1 MTLKNLN
8 RPARL
13 YVAAVIAAGTFAVSQ
28 AAYGLVVEPPRPE
41 WLILAALT
49 LISGSANVKLP
60 VAATISVSETFVFAS
75 VLLFGAHAG
84 TLTVALDAFVV
95 SAWLARKGRTALYR
109 FLFNIAA
116 PAISIWIAANLFFA
130 LAGVRPLTETDA
142 VGIKEIAI
150 PLLVFALSYFLL
162 NSWLIAFAIALKE
175 QIAAFAIWR
184 DNLVWL
190 SLNYFGG
197 ASVAALLVGY
207 RGSFDVRL
215 LLVLAPI
222 IGVLYFTFRSAMGR
236 VQDANIHLARVNQLY
251 LSTIETL
258 AMAIDAKDQVTHGHI
273 RRVQTFA
280 VALARELGINS
291 EDQLRAIEAAG
302 LLHDMGKLAVPE
314 YILNKPGPLTPAEFS
329 KMKRHAAAGAEILS
343 AIDFPYP
350 VVPIVRHHHENWDGS
365 GYPDGLKGTE
375 IPIGARILSVVDC
388 FDALTSDR
396 PYRPRLFDSEALR
409 ILRDRRGSMYDP
421 LVVDAFTSSY
431 DKLSALVDGLQARQE
446 SGPMKAI
453 AQSVGRSSTPPP
465 EESPAVRIDAAAWTS
480 RADEAFRILCRLV
493 PDATVVMFIYDEM
506 SDTLSPQ
513 RSEGALSSALI
524 GESVPVSERVIGWV
538 AANRSCIY
546 NADARLELATK
557 HANSHSRL
565 SAIPLLQGQAT
576 AGVLAAYT
584 SRTLSDA
591 EIGVMESLAAKASQV
606 QTT

>member
-1 MTLKNLN
+1 MTLRSLN
-8 RPARL
+8 RPAQL
-13 YVAAVIAAGTFAVSQ
+13 YVAAVIAAGTFAVTQ
-28 AAYGLVVEPPRPE
+28 ASHGLIVDPPRPE

-49 LISGSANVKLP
+49 LISGSANVKLTSI
-60 VAATISVSETFVFAS
+60 AATISVSETFVFAS
-75 VLLFGAHAG
+75 VLLFGPHAG

-95 SAWLARKGRTALYR
+95 SAWLARKSETALYR

-116 PAISIWIAANLFFA
+116 PAISIWIAANLFFL
-130 LAGVRPLTETDA
+130 LANVPPLTEADT
-142 VGIKEIAI
+142 VGIKEIAL
-150 PLLVFALSYFLL
+150 PLLAFTLSYFLL
-162 NSWLIAFAIALKE
+162 NSWLITFAIALKE
-175 QIAAFAIWR
+175 SVGAFPIWR

-207 RGSFDVRL
+207 RSSLDVRL
-215 LLVLAPI
+215 LLILAPI
-222 IGVLYFTFRSAMGR
+222 LGVMYFTFRSAMGR
-236 VQDANIHLARVNQLY
+236 VEDANRHLARVNHLY

-280 VALARELGINS
+280 VALAKELGIDA
-291 EDQLRAIEAAG
+291 EDQIRAIEAAG

-314 YILNKPGPLTPAEFS
+314 YILNKPGPLTSAEFS
-329 KMKRHAAAGAEILS
+329 KMKRHSAAGAEILS

-365 GYPDGLKGTE
+365 GYPDALKGTE

-396 PYRPRLFDSEALR
+396 PYRRKLSDGDALR
-409 ILRDRRGSMYDP
+409 ILRERRGSMYDP
-421 LVVDAFTSSY
+421 LVVDAFTTSY
-431 DKLSALVDGLQARQE
+431 SKLAALVEGLQVRSE
-446 SGPMKAI
+446 SAPMRAMAEFTVRTGKASPDLAALRPRDGNI
-453 AQSVGRSSTPPP
+453 ATP
-465 EESPAVRIDAAAWTS
+465 AN
-480 RADEAFRILCRLV
+480 EAFELLCRLV
-493 PDATVVMFIYDEM
+493 PDAMVILFAYDEL
-506 SDTLSPQ
+506 SDTLSAQ
-513 RSEGALSSALI
+513 RSGGSVIAGLA

-546 NADARLELATK
+546 NADARLELPDTN
-557 HANSHSRL
+557 HPDHSML
-565 SAIPLLQGQAT
+565 SAIPLLQGQGT

-591 EIGVMESLAAKASQV
+591 EIAVMESLAAKTSGV
-606 QTT
+606 KTL